1 MTEQQTMNPQNTA
14 LMTKQDQGVFAALKK
29 IPPHFLFGALLF
41 AALWL
46 MAQYFV
52 TQKEYDK
59 DQNNVNQ
66 KLNEMAGDIKE
77 LLKRR

>member
-1 MTEQQTMNPQNTA
+1 MNQQVMV
-14 LMTKQDQGVFAALKK
+14 KQTDSGMFAALKK
-29 IPPHFLFGALLF
+29 VPPHFLFGALLF

-52 TQKEYDK
+52 TQKEYEK
-59 DQNNVNQ
+59 DQSNVNQ
-66 KLNEMAGDIKE
+66 KLTEMAGDIKE